1 MLLLCNLAFLLWH
14 RFNWVAGAKIKCEKA
29 IVCTL
34 LLAFH
39 PLGRLAYCLM
49 LAAEM
54 DHLIGTL
61 KDAGLCKDV
70 HYKELYI
77 PQAELEGAC
86 AGFTEY
92 VYKVSHA

>member
-1 MLLLCNLAFLLWH
+1 MVTHDLVALH
-14 RFNWVAGAKIKCEKA
+14 R
-29 IVCTL
+29 
-34 LLAFH
+34 
-39 PLGRLAYCLM
+39 LGRLAHCLLM

-86 AGFTEY
+86 AGY
-92 VYKVSHA
+92 IDHMYKTSICCAGGYPAMMHLFQLF

>member
-1 MLLLCNLAFLLWH
+1 M
-14 RFNWVAGAKIKCEKA
+14 V
-29 IVCTL
+29 
-34 LLAFH
+34 
-39 PLGRLAYCLM
+39 

-86 AGFTEY
+86 AGY
-92 VYKVSHA
+92 IDHVYRISTSCAGVYLANDAPIPAVWMQAAMPK